1 MAKSSRSSKISF
13 SDSKT
18 VSLCSPEKQSMLS
31 GIDKLSGLS
40 SPGKTSAP
48 PSTEKLIRPL
58 SQEKSCKPS
67 SPKKVFRSSHQEKSH
82 RNTVQKRHVSRLM
95 PIIQSIKSVHPI
107 PIRPTGHLGQPV
119 YNIWSGQPKLLVQP
133 IHKIKACPSHPVYRN
148 SPNATDILF

>member
-1 MAKSSRSSKISF
+1 MAKSSRSSKILF
-13 SDSKT
+13 GDSKT

-40 SPGKTSAP
+40 SPGKASAP
-48 PSTEKLIRPL
+48 SSTEKLIRPL
-58 SQEKSCKPS
+58 SQEKS
-67 SPKKVFRSSHQEKSH
+67 SHQEKSH
-82 RNTVQKRHVSRLM
+82 RNTVQERHVSRLM
-95 PIIQSIKSVHPI
+95 PISQSIKSVHPI

-119 YNIWSGQPKLLVQP
+119 YNIWSGQPKLLVHP